1 MNKTFKIVT
10 IIVLL
15 ILTGIIL
22 NMIIGKDGI
31 FRKASTSENKTLTNK
46 IEASYIVKSTNGN
59 NMEILVMF
67 FSDKGIDKITRPD
80 GIEITPINKNKIAI
94 DYTVTSNTNYT
105 FKAQKSGESENEE
118 YVLKATLD
126 SKIKVTESSSEDLYP
141 VLTENGVE
149 APFQKVKISS
159 ENSGKIYYS
168 IDNTTDW
175 QEYKDEIKISKDCKV
190 YAKYI
195 SNEENE
201 ITKIETKDITYKIA
215 SDIIGEKAYDGL
227 EETYEENPA
236 RDCKKYVN
244 VDKSAWNNSLYIK
257 YKQWGRDDISCVKI
271 YCLNETDTVL
281 SKYTFKQQDTYED
294 YIYIPEETKRIRYE
308 NKGYA
313 IDRIYEMQINKVLP
327 TVEFVTKYPTLT
339 AKGIVD
345 EGIKIKLKYNTN
357 TSAIK
362 YKMNNMDWTDYT
374 KDQIIEVGSKQT
386 ISLKGIDSNNQE
398 YESTY
403 TAPVSIGKEAFD
415 GDESTSSRL
424 GGYGFMN
431 VKPEVWNKQLNILGE
446 GYRIIELLDEERNS
460 LYYIDHPSLRD
471 DYKKT
476 DTITILENTAFL
488 RIYRWLYL

>member
-227 EETYEENPA
+227 EETYEEHGEG
-236 RDCKKYVN
+236 DQVEYIN
-244 VDKSAWNNSLYIK
+244 VDKSAWNKVIYIN
-257 YKQWGRDDISCVKI
+257 YTQYGRDDIGCATIKFMYKNTI
-271 YCLNETDTVL
+271 LKT
-281 SKYTFKQQDTYED
+281 YTLEKQGTYKD
-294 YIYIPEETKRIRYE
+294 YVYIPENTTKIQYK
-308 NKGYA
+308 KGFRSA
-313 IDRIYEMQINKVLP
+313 HDKIYEMQINKVLP
-327 TVEFVTKYPTLT
+327 NVEFVTKYPTLT

-345 EGIKIKLKYNTN
+345 DGIKIKLKYNTN

-386 ISLKGIDSNNQE
+386 ISLKGIDSNNKE

-446 GYRIIELLDEERNS
+446 GYRIIELLDEEGNS
-460 LYYIDHPSLRD
+460 LYYIEHGSFD
-471 DYKKT
+471 DKNT
-476 DTITILENTAFL
+476 DTITVLENTAFL

>member
-67 FSDKGIDKITRPD
+67 FRDKGIDKITRPD

-227 EETYEENPA
+227 E
-236 RDCKKYVN
+236 
-244 VDKSAWNNSLYIK
+244 
-257 YKQWGRDDISCVKI
+257 
-271 YCLNETDTVL
+271 
-281 SKYTFKQQDTYED
+281 
-294 YIYIPEETKRIRYE
+294 
-308 NKGYA
+308 
-313 IDRIYEMQINKVLP
+313 
-327 TVEFVTKYPTLT
+327 
-339 AKGIVD
+339 
-345 EGIKIKLKYNTN
+345 
-357 TSAIK
+357 
-362 YKMNNMDWTDYT
+362 
-374 KDQIIEVGSKQT
+374 
-386 ISLKGIDSNNQE
+386 
-398 YESTY
+398 
-403 TAPVSIGKEAFD
+403 
-415 GDESTSSRL
+415 
-424 GGYGFMN
+424 
-431 VKPEVWNKQLNILGE
+431 
-446 GYRIIELLDEERNS
+446 
-460 LYYIDHPSLRD
+460 
-471 DYKKT
+471 
-476 DTITILENTAFL
+476 
-488 RIYRWLYL
+488 